1 LQQVLF
7 HATKIGIFSIFAVM
21 KTPFVDIHT
30 HIARANDN
38 LIQILNLDLNQTCPE
53 QGYYS
58 YGIHP
63 WALDKADFQ
72 IDEALNKL
80 KENLQ
85 QTQVIALGETG
96 LDKMHKASIERQ
108 IELFEH
114 QIELSEALQ
123 KPMILH
129 DVRSHNEII
138 ALRKKHKARQPWIV
152 HGFSGMEQDV
162 KQLIGQGIYL
172 SVGESL
178 LHPERKIHKSFKFI
192 DLDFLFLETDMA
204 EIGVETVYEAAANLL
219 EMDLSALK
227 TRIFANFAALWNTGK
242 TELAF

>member
-1 LQQVLF
+1 MLE
-7 HATKIGIFSIFAVM
+7 
-21 KTPFVDIHT
+21 TPFVNIHT
-30 HIARANDN
+30 HIAKPEAN
-38 LIQILNLDLNQTCPE
+38 LLQIINLDLSQPCPK

-58 YGIHP
+58 YGFHP

-72 IDEALNKL
+72 VDEALNKL

-85 QTQVIALGETG
+85 QPQVIALGEAG
-96 LDKMHKASIERQ
+96 LDKMHKASFEQQLAVFERQ
-108 IELFEH
+108 ID
-114 QIELSEALQ
+114 LSETLQ

-138 ALRKKHKARQPWIV
+138 ALRKKHKVKQPWIV
-152 HGFSGMEQDV
+152 HGFSGTEQDV

-178 LHPERKIHKSFKFI
+178 LHHERKIHKSFKFI
-192 DLDFLFLETDMA
+192 DLDYLFLETDMA
-204 EIGVETVYEAAANLL
+204 EIAVETIYEAAANML

-227 TRIFANFAALWNTGK
+227 TRIFANFARLFK
-242 TELAF
+242 L

>member
-1 LQQVLF
+1 MD
-7 HATKIGIFSIFAVM
+7 S
-21 KTPFVDIHT
+21 PFINIHT
-30 HIARANDN
+30 HTLKSGDN
-38 LIQILNLDLNQTCPE
+38 LIQIVNLELETPCPE

-72 IDEALNKL
+72 VDEALNKL

-85 QTQVIALGETG
+85 QPQVIALGETG
-96 LDKMHKASIERQ
+96 LDKMHKANFEQQLAVFERQ
-108 IELFEH
+108 IK
-114 QIELSEALQ
+114 LSEALQ

-138 ALRKKHKARQPWIV
+138 ALRKKHKAKQPWIV
-152 HGFSGMEQDV
+152 HGFSGTEQDV

-192 DLDFLFLETDMA
+192 DLDYLFLETDMA
-204 EIGVETVYEAAANLL
+204 EIGVETIYEAAANLL
-219 EMDLSALK
+219 EMDLSTLQ
-227 TRIFANFAALWNTGK
+227 TRIFANFARLFSLYT
-242 TELAF
+242 

>member
-1 LQQVLF
+1 
-7 HATKIGIFSIFAVM
+7 M
-21 KTPFVDIHT
+21 EMPFVDIHT
-30 HIARANDN
+30 HTARTDDN
-38 LIQILNLDLNQTCPE
+38 LIQIVNLNLNQPCTE

-72 IDEALNKL
+72 METALQCLGERL
-80 KENLQ
+80 KCPN
-85 QTQVIALGETG
+85 VIALGEAG
-96 LDKMHKASIERQ
+96 LDKMHKASFKKQ
-108 IELFEH
+108 IELFER

-138 ALRKKHKARQPWIV
+138 ALRKKHKAKQPWIL
-152 HGFSGMEQDV
+152 HGFSGTEQDV

-172 SVGESL
+172 SVGASL
-178 LHPERKIHKSFKFI
+178 LHPERKIYKSFRFI

-204 EIGVETVYEAAANLL
+204 DIGIESVYEAAAKLL
-219 EMDLSALK
+219 EMDIDAL
-227 TRIFANFAALWNTGK
+227 RAQIFCNFAALWNIGK
-242 TELAF
+242 TEPAY